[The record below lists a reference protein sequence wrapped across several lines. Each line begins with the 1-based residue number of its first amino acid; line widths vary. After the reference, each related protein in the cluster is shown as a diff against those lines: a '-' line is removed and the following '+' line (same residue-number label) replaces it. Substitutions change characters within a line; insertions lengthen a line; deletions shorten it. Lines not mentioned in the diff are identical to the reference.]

1 MTTREDAAS
10 AYPELAKVAPRLNR
24 KRGWWIPLPPMADM
38 LGGCVYRR
46 DEVIM
51 EIEVINALRP
61 VLRYRTMLLRGEPE
75 EEYRGHWEAAQLL
88 FPRWVGFRPRR
99 MRWTRWCE
107 SAFRYMEGETRRL
120 LRHAD
125 AFDRAERVAEIRA
138 RITELAEAGGAD
150 DEAEAP

>member
-1 MTTREDAAS
+1 MSGRKIQHKPKQSLGQNFLVDENIARKIVAAIDPRE
-10 AYPELAKVAPRLNR
+10 
-24 KRGWWIPLPPMADM
+24 
-38 LGGCVYRR
+38 

-138 RITELAEAGGAD
+138 RITELEEAGGAD